1 MGEEEGVWRALET
14 GSNHVED
21 WGTRTVTTLVG
32 VRCCLFATDHVSS
45 DLVDVYLVCRSHR
58 EGSYVVRCP
67 C

>member
-1 MGEEEGVWRALET
+1 M
-14 GSNHVED
+14 VED

-58 EGSYVVRCP
+58 EGSYVVLGP
-67 C
+67 F

>member
-45 DLVDVYLVCRSHR
+45 DLVDVYLICCSHP
-58 EGSYVVRCP
+58 EGSYVVLGP

>member
-1 MGEEEGVWRALET
+1 MWRALET

-58 EGSYVVRCP
+58 EGSYVVLGP
-67 C
+67 F